1 MLFMVISTPRPERP
15 STQTAARQQFWPW
28 MQALQ
33 QQKQARWCYARPGR
47 GAVALFDVATVEA
60 LHAYLNQWADM
71 IPAQFDIYPLI
82 DASAAV
88 QFLGQGKTDK
98 PTAVRKGRA
107 RSAKPRSPAA

>member
-1 MLFMVISTPRPERP
+1 MLFMVISNPRPERP

-28 MQALQ
+28 MHALQ
-33 QQKQARWCYARPGR
+33 KQKQALWCYARPGR

-88 QFLGQGKTDK
+88 AFLGKDQTTELK
-98 PTAVRKGRA
+98 PARA
-107 RSAKPRSPAA
+107 RSAKRR

>member
-1 MLFMVISTPRPERP
+1 MLFMVISNPRPERP

-28 MQALQ
+28 MHALQ
-33 QQKQARWCYARPGR
+33 KQKQAHWCYARPGR

-60 LHAYLNQWADM
+60 LHAHLNQWADM

-88 QFLGQGKTDK
+88 KFLGKGKTDEPKAVK
-98 PTAVRKGRA
+98 PARA
-107 RSAKPRSPAA
+107 RSAKPR